1 VTPVDLSEQIGACK
15 RRIALVSGLI
25 AKAKASGQTT
35 TEAQQQ
41 LKLETELLRMLEEM
55 RASEKETAGGV
66 ASA

>member
-55 RASEKETAGGV
+55 R
-66 ASA
+66 

>member
-1 VTPVDLSEQIGACK
+1 MTPVDLSEQIGACK
-15 RRIALVSGLI
+15 RRIAIVSGLI

-41 LKLETELLRMLEEM
+41 LMLETELLRMLEEM
-55 RASEKETAGGV
+55 RASKKETAGGV